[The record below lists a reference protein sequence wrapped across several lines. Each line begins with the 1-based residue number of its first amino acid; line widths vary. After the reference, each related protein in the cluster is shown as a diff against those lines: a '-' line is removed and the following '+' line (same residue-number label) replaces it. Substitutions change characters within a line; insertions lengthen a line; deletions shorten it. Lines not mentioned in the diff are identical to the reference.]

1 MCWRADSDLS
11 SPLSSPVAKLI
22 RAGKVSCDLQGGDD
36 GEGGTCYP
44 FTVSMERR
52 VTSVEITIV
61 KVSQKQ
67 DPKARLLILY
77 LEKGLVYYVLFRC
90 PLWELQSEVLLHRH
104 SHVVSVEPSGNQG
117 VQAPFSPEFHSLRA
131 TAKRS
136 GEMLILTS
144 YRHQLH
150 VSFLPCCWPR
160 SVTVAK
166 MIICWNSDPSCIIF

>member
-1 MCWRADSDLS
+1 MAR
-11 SPLSSPVAKLI
+11 LI
-22 RAGKVSCDLQGGDD
+22 RAGKVSCDLQGSDD

-90 PLWELQSEVLLHRH
+90 PL
-104 SHVVSVEPSGNQG
+104 
-117 VQAPFSPEFHSLRA
+117 
-131 TAKRS
+131 
-136 GEMLILTS
+136 
-144 YRHQLH
+144 
-150 VSFLPCCWPR
+150 
-160 SVTVAK
+160 
-166 MIICWNSDPSCIIF
+166 